1 MEVFLRFIADTSDT
15 VIREVRIKGSA
26 SLLQLHEQ
34 VYATFGLEP
43 GEMGSFYY
51 STADWDQGEELPM
64 FSIDDSSPS
73 METMTVA
80 DFFSQ
85 TAHALYVYN
94 FLDMNIFYVEKVKED
109 EEEGFE
115 DFVVLNA
122 VGELDKKPTKPSAD
136 AAPGIAM
143 DPSKMTE
150 CPSISTRNDKTTNLF
165 HAIHAQEGTLKQ
177 LLLLNWECLVCRFP
191 KLFFDESD
199 ST

>member
-1 MEVFLRFIADTSDT
+1 
-15 VIREVRIKGSA
+15 
-26 SLLQLHEQ
+26 
-34 VYATFGLEP
+34 
-43 GEMGSFYY
+43 
-51 STADWDQGEELPM
+51 
-64 FSIDDSSPS
+64 

-136 AAPGIAM
+136 AAPGMDM

-150 CPSISTRNDKTTNLF
+150 AEINAMYGLDDLDDPKDPY
-165 HAIHAQEGTLKQ
+165 ADEG
-177 LLLLNWECLVCRFP
+177 EDSFE
-191 KLFFDESD
+191 DEEYY
-199 ST
+199 